1 MLESPITKAMREMST
16 PVNPA
21 HSEPG
26 MGQEPGG
33 RWPTEDRSFK
43 LCTERV
49 RRSLRV

>member
-1 MLESPITKAMREMST
+1 MREMST
-16 PVNPA
+16 PANAA

-33 RWPTEDRSFK
+33 RWPTEDLSFK
-43 LCTERV
+43 LRTKQV